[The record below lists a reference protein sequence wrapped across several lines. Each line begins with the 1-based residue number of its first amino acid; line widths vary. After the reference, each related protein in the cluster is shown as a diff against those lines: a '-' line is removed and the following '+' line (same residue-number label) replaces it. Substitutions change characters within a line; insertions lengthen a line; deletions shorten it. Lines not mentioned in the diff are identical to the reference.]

1 MKNAS
6 FLNEIKNSIDR
17 NKLPE
22 HIAIIMD
29 GNGRWAAKKGL
40 PRTAGHKKGMD
51 TVDMIVT
58 ASRNLGIKV
67 LTLYAFSTENWR
79 RPEKEV
85 NFLMRLLKT
94 YLIIQ
99 RRKMMKNKIKF
110 NVLGR
115 IQELPVFVRK
125 EIEKTKNL
133 TSENTALTLNISLN
147 YGGRVEIV
155 DAVRRLFK
163 DILTAKKDLNYET
176 LINSID
182 EETISN
188 YLYTAG
194 FPDPDLLIRTSG
206 ELRISN
212 FLLWQIAY
220 SEIFITETLWP
231 DFSETDFYMAVL
243 DYQKRERRYGGVKN
257 L

>member
-1 MKNAS
+1 MMN
-6 FLNEIKNSIDR
+6 NSISNDILKNIDR
-17 NKLPE
+17 KKLPK

-29 GNGRWAAKKGL
+29 GNGRWAVKKGL
-40 PRTAGHKKGMD
+40 PRTAGHKRGMD
-51 TVDMIVT
+51 TVDMVVT
-58 ASRNLGIKV
+58 KSRDLGIKV

-99 RRKMMKNKIKF
+99 RKKMMKNNIRF
-110 NVLGR
+110 NVIGR
-115 IQELPVFVRK
+115 VHELPLMVRK
-125 EIEKTKNL
+125 EIEKTIEL
-133 TSENTALTLNISLN
+133 TSKNSAMTLNIALN
-147 YGGRVEIV
+147 YGGRVEII
-155 DAVRRLFK
+155 DAVRKLCR
-163 DILTAKKDLNYET
+163 DILLAKKDLDASA
-176 LINSID
+176 LVNSID

-220 SEIFITETLWP
+220 SEIYVTDTLWP
-231 DFSETDFYMAVL
+231 DFSEADFYMAVL
-243 DYQKRERRYGGVKN
+243 DYQKRERRYGGVKS

>member
-1 MKNAS
+1 MK
-6 FLNEIKNSIDR
+6 KNSISEDILKSIDQNR
-17 NKLPE
+17 LPK

-29 GNGRWAAKKGL
+29 GNGRWATKKGL
-40 PRTAGHKKGMD
+40 PRTAGHKRGMD
-51 TVDMIVT
+51 TVDMVVT
-58 ASRNLGIKV
+58 KSRDLGIKV

-99 RRKMMKNKIKF
+99 RKKMMRNNIKF
-110 NVLGR
+110 NVIGR
-115 IQELPVFVRK
+115 IQELPAIIRK
-125 EIEKTKNL
+125 EIEKTVKI
-133 TSENTALTLNISLN
+133 TSGNTALTLNIALN
-147 YGGRVEIV
+147 YGGRVEII
-155 DAVRRLFK
+155 DAVRKLFK
-163 DILTAKKDLNYET
+163 DLLAVKKDLNAT
-176 LINSID
+176 DLVNSID

-206 ELRISN
+206 ELRVSN

-220 SEIFITETLWP
+220 SEIYITDTLWP

-243 DYQKRERRYGGVKN
+243 DYQKRDRRYGGVKSI
-257 L
+257 

>member
-1 MKNAS
+1 MN
-6 FLNEIKNSIDR
+6 NSISNDILKNIDR
-17 NKLPE
+17 KKLPK

-29 GNGRWAAKKGL
+29 GNGRWAVKKGL
-40 PRTAGHKKGMD
+40 PRTAGHKRGMD
-51 TVDMIVT
+51 TVDMVVT
-58 ASRNLGIKV
+58 KSRDLGIKV

-99 RRKMMKNKIKF
+99 RKKMMKNNIRF
-110 NVLGR
+110 NVIGR
-115 IQELPVFVRK
+115 VHELPLMVRK
-125 EIEKTKNL
+125 EIEKTIEL
-133 TSENTALTLNISLN
+133 TSKNSAMTLNIALN
-147 YGGRVEIV
+147 YGGRVEII
-155 DAVRRLFK
+155 DAVRKLCR
-163 DILTAKKDLNYET
+163 DILLAKKDLDASA
-176 LINSID
+176 LVNSID

-220 SEIFITETLWP
+220 SEIYVTDTLWP
-231 DFSETDFYMAVL
+231 DFSEADFYMAVL
-243 DYQKRERRYGGVKN
+243 DYQKRERRYGGVKS

>member
-125 EIEKTKNL
+125 EIFNKKNG
-133 TSENTALTLNISLN
+133 I
-147 YGGRVEIV
+147 
-155 DAVRRLFK
+155 
-163 DILTAKKDLNYET
+163 KKLARKGAE
-176 LINSID
+176 
-182 EETISN
+182 
-188 YLYTAG
+188 
-194 FPDPDLLIRTSG
+194 F
-206 ELRISN
+206 
-212 FLLWQIAY
+212 FLC
-220 SEIFITETLWP
+220 
-231 DFSETDFYMAVL
+231 
-243 DYQKRERRYGGVKN
+243 
-257 L
+257 